1 MIPINAVKNEE
12 FNYFLHIL
20 KNNDDD
26 LKATV
31 IELNEYHHY
40 QFVDI
45 NDFIDKFYE
54 VKQFITFKC
63 LNDAHSYY
71 ESEINAVD
79 ETYRKRCTETN
90 E

>member
-54 VKQFITFKC
+54 VKQFIDNQC
-63 LNDAHSYY
+63 LY
-71 ESEINAVD
+71 NAQKYFERELMTID
-79 ETYRKRCTETN
+79 ETYRDRVEQTS
-90 E
+90 

>member
-20 KNNDDD
+20 KKNDDD

-40 QFVDI
+40 QFVDV
-45 NDFIDKFYE
+45 NEFIDKFYE
-54 VKQFITFKC
+54 VKQFIDNKC
-63 LNDAHSYY
+63 LYNAQKYF
-71 ESEINAVD
+71 ESELMIID
-79 ETYRKRCTETN
+79 ETYRNRVEQDC
-90 E
+90 

>member
-1 MIPINAVKNEE
+1 MITINAVKNEE

-20 KNNDDD
+20 KKNDDD

-54 VKQFITFKC
+54 VKQFIDNQC
-63 LNDAHSYY
+63 LY
-71 ESEINAVD
+71 NAQKYFERELMTID
-79 ETYRKRCTETN
+79 ETYRDRVEQTS
-90 E
+90 

>member
-54 VKQFITFKC
+54 VKQFIDNQC
-63 LNDAHSYY
+63 LY
-71 ESEINAVD
+71 NAQKYFERELMTID
-79 ETYRKRCTETN
+79 ETYRNRVEQDC
-90 E
+90 

>member
-20 KNNDDD
+20 KKNDDD

-54 VKQFITFKC
+54 VKQFIDNQC
-63 LNDAHSYY
+63 LY
-71 ESEINAVD
+71 NAQKYFERELMTID
-79 ETYRKRCTETN
+79 ETYRDRVEQTS
-90 E
+90 